1 MVVIIIQKYKHRYTN
16 TVFFQDLVQF
26 FPYPFMWLIK
36 VQSEESVVLGGRK
49 CQTHIHIHISN
60 IHKGLRSTA
69 NLHHKLW
76 QKKLQNQCKRN
87 KHYQKTMSEKKKVVD
102 TEQKTFFVSTDV
114 SNDTRLKHKDSLLI
128 Q

>member
-1 MVVIIIQKYKHRYTN
+1 MSNAHTHR
-16 TVFFQDLVQF
+16 
-26 FPYPFMWLIK
+26 
-36 VQSEESVVLGGRK
+36 
-49 CQTHIHIHISN
+49 ISN
-60 IHKGLRSTA
+60 IHEGLRSTA

-87 KHYQKTMSEKKKVVD
+87 KYYQKTMSEKKKVDD

-114 SNDTRLKHKDSLLI
+114 SNDTRLKHKDLPLI